1 MKNFL
6 AYNGSY
12 EKVPE
17 EYWEYRLVEEH
28 FRGNWS
34 VYWMTPEPII
44 EMIIGFKRM
53 ENEASILQEK
63 RVRQNNYGRTRPT
76 NSSRGNQ

>member
-1 MKNFL
+1 M

-12 EKVPE
+12 EKVPT

-34 VYWMTPEPII
+34 VYWITPEPII

-53 ENEASILQEK
+53 ENEASALQEK
-63 RVRQNNYGRTRPT
+63 RAKLNNYGRTRLK
-76 NSSRGNQ
+76 NSRRSN

>member
-1 MKNFL
+1 M

-12 EKVPE
+12 ENVPE
-17 EYWEYRLVEEH
+17 EYWEYRLVDEY

-34 VYWMTPEPII
+34 VYWLTPEPII

-53 ENEASILQEK
+53 ENEASALQEK
-63 RVRQNNYGRTRPT
+63 RAKLNNYGRTRPT
-76 NSSRGNQ
+76 NSRRSN

>member
-1 MKNFL
+1 M

-12 EKVPE
+12 ENVPE
-17 EYWEYRLVEEH
+17 EYWEYRLVDEY

-34 VYWMTPEPII
+34 VYWQTPEPII

-53 ENEASILQEK
+53 ENEATVLQEK
-63 RVRQNNYGRTRPT
+63 RMRQNNYGRTRPT
-76 NSSRGNQ
+76 NSSRSNK